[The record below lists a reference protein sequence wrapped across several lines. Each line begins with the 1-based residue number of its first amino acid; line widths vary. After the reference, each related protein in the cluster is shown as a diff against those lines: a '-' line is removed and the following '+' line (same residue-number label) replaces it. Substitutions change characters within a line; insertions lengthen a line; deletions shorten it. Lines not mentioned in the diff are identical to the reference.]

1 MKQKTNN
8 IQKVAIMTCDTLAI
22 DLTSAPTIL
31 PCSIEINC
39 VVVQGVIMPTE
50 FKSIM

>member
-1 MKQKTNN
+1 MKQTTNN

-22 DLTSAPTIL
+22 DLTCAPTIL

-39 VVVQGVIMPTE
+39 VVVQGVIMSTE